1 MTLTTS
7 AKVVFIH
14 WKYFWRYSFYLW
26 WTSLAL
32 FTVSIEWVDIWYY
45 FNLCKLIDLFDTIN
59 FYTSTPMK
67 RLRMINPSTEY
78 ASVLYDAKSINDE
91 TRNICRV
98 KSQFLCC
105 IFVRRYKPRKVC
117 IYRENEGYTYNMQGE
132 REKYITKYLS
142 WRLTAKP
149 LVLNRR
155 RRRRHRHR
163 HRHDQTFFFFSSFS
177 SFVFSSLW
185 HIYYRFAANK
195 MLKGNGELS

>member
-26 WTSLAL
+26 WTSLSL

-67 RLRMINPSTEY
+67 RLRMINPSTEHT
-78 ASVLYDAKSINDE
+78 SVLYDAKSINDE

-98 KSQFLCC
+98 KSQFICC
-105 IFVRRYKPRKVC
+105 VFVRRYKPRKVC
-117 IYRENEGYTYNMQGE
+117 VEKTKDAHTTCKE
-132 REKYITKYLS
+132 REKNTLQNILAGDLPQNL
-142 WRLTAKP
+142 WFWIDDDDDIDIDMIKP
-149 LVLNRR
+149 
-155 RRRRHRHR
+155 
-163 HRHDQTFFFFSSFS
+163 FFSFPPSPPSFS
-177 SFVFSSLW
+177 LVCDTYTTVSQR
-185 HIYYRFAANK
+185 IRC
-195 MLKGNGELS
+195 